1 MHDIELATH
10 IESKK
15 LVIDTEEHQIRVNDK
30 LRIVKDKKNYDV
42 IVTALFKNYVIINN
56 NLGLGDCY
64 VMGKEVDDCRVVDYD
79 GLTTLA
85 VSAMQE
91 LSKTVEE
98 LKTTVESLK
107 QEVKQMRGS
116 KFNEK

>member
-1 MHDIELATH
+1 
-10 IESKK
+10 
-15 LVIDTEEHQIRVNDK
+15 
-30 LRIVKDKKNYDV
+30 
-42 IVTALFKNYVIINN
+42 
-56 NLGLGDCY
+56 
-64 VMGKEVDDCRVVDYD
+64 MGKEVDDCRVVDYD

-91 LSKTVEE
+91 LNKTVEE